1 MFRQLT
7 HAAFG
12 ATTLGARVM
21 AKAIAVP
28 VDTALW
34 AHETTNRKPPTW
46 HSRNE
51 VVLASPFALLRDFSV
66 GDNDVVPTLLF
77 PPLAGHASC
86 IIDKKGQ
93 SQIQLCL
100 NTGLTRLYSFDW
112 LSCTKAAKDTTETD
126 RLDFIT
132 RAADLI
138 AGPEG
143 KVNIV
148 GNCQGGWEATLWAA
162 MHPERVNTL
171 IVAGAPIDT
180 SAGNGPAQKLM
191 PIVIPRGNMALYKAM
206 VKANGG
212 IVPGINLVM
221 GFIAMHPITHV
232 AEHLKVYAH
241 VHDREYLDHF
251 SDFYDW
257 YLYPVNLPGK
267 LYLWAVEHL
276 FVRNEMFTGELE
288 VAGDTVSLR
297 SITCPVFLLG
307 GEEDDITPWQQ
318 VHNMRHAVGSSQVRW
333 YLAPGGHI
341 GLFIGRQAQAEY
353 WTPILAQ
360 VHRLSRPAGITNATT
375 STATRVAGRAS
386 ENRLLNG
393 SGDLNEAEQTLRVRA
408 GAGDERAARRLAELL
423 AQRGDLD
430 EAEQILR
437 ARADTGDESAVSR
450 LAELLAELLAQHGDP
465 GKLRTR
471 ADTGDRDGATELAG
485 LLEERADPD
494 GALQILR
501 AWANVGDWDAARS
514 GHGTA
519 NVTGPRTG
527 RQRLRATTAPGEEPD
542 MSNASGTTF
551 LSVLRQLAETDP
563 DRPALTCGDITL
575 TRAGFVDR
583 VERLAAQFEAR
594 GVAESSTVTISL
606 PNSIG
611 FVESMFA
618 AWAVG
623 AVPQPVSHRLP
634 APERSAIMGLAS
646 PSLVVGMPQSE
657 AGPWPTLESVPG
669 QLPAGSLST

>member
-21 AKAIAVP
+21 AKAVAVP

-34 AHETTNRKPPTW
+34 AHHTTNRKPPTW
-46 HSRNE
+46 HSRNK
-51 VVLASPFALLRDFSV
+51 VVLAAPFALLRDFST
-66 GDNDVVPTLLF
+66 GDEDVVPTLVF

-112 LSCTKAAKDTTETD
+112 LSCTKPAKDTTETD

-143 KVNIV
+143 TVNIV
-148 GNCQGGWEATLWAA
+148 GNCQGGWEAALWAA

-251 SDFYDW
+251 SEFYDW

-276 FVRNEMFTGELE
+276 FLKNEMFKGELE

-341 GLFIGRQAQAEY
+341 GLFIGREAQAEY

-360 VHRLSRPAGITNATT
+360 VHRLSRPAGITNATAG
-375 STATRVAGRAS
+375 TATRSAGRAS
-386 ENRLLNG
+386 ENGLLNG
-393 SGDLNEAEQTLRVRA
+393 SGDPDGAEQILRVRA
-408 GAGDERAARRLAELL
+408 GAGDERAARRLAGLL
-423 AQRGDLD
+423 AQHGDLD

-450 LAELLAELLAQHGDP
+450 LAELLAELLAQGGDP

-471 ADTGDRDGATELAG
+471 ADTGDRDGVPELAG
-485 LLEERADPD
+485 LLDERADPD

-501 AWANVGDWDAARS
+501 ARANVGDWDAARS

-527 RQRLRATTAPGEEPD
+527 R
-542 MSNASGTTF
+542 
-551 LSVLRQLAETDP
+551 
-563 DRPALTCGDITL
+563 
-575 TRAGFVDR
+575 
-583 VERLAAQFEAR
+583 
-594 GVAESSTVTISL
+594 
-606 PNSIG
+606 
-611 FVESMFA
+611 
-618 AWAVG
+618 
-623 AVPQPVSHRLP
+623 
-634 APERSAIMGLAS
+634 
-646 PSLVVGMPQSE
+646 
-657 AGPWPTLESVPG
+657 
-669 QLPAGSLST
+669 

>member
-51 VVLASPFALLRDFSV
+51 VVLDSPFALLRDFSV
-66 GDNDVVPTLLF
+66 GDDDVVPTLLF

-450 LAELLAELLAQHGDP
+450 LAELLAELLAQRGDP

-542 MSNASGTTF
+542 MSNAGGTTF
-551 LSVLRQLAETDP
+551 LSVLRQLAETDR